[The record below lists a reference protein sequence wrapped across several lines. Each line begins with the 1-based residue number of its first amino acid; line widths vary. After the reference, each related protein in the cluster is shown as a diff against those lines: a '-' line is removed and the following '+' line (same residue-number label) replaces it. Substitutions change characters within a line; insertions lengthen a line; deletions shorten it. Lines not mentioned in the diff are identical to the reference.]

1 MGCNVGT
8 GYRRKESRGNRLNVH
23 VPWPQ
28 SSWSVLVSVLVS
40 VIEILNS
47 VSVGGQ
53 NFQLLLYILVMFCT
67 LYILWPSLSTA
78 FMAFGL

>member
-1 MGCNVGT
+1 MDSLAFDLSLVGLFA
-8 GYRRKESRGNRLNVH
+8 KSLSCL
-23 VPWPQ
+23 PWPQ

-47 VSVGGQ
+47 ASVGGQ